1 FPEMD
6 FRSPRSIGGTP
17 VHIHLYVED
26 VDAVVGRALA
36 SGAKVLRPVQDQFYG
51 DRSGSVIDPYGHV
64 WHVATHKEDLSMDEL
79 RRRPATGSRPSDPP
93 AVTDVPASSG
103 PAPSGASGPSP
114 GPPPGRHAR
123 RPRTRRSSCP
133 ADRGNHRTTRQPL
146 PERRRSPA
154 LPAPPRERQSMR
166 ASSVLSPWPVGL
178 TALPSFEP
186 IHRCIWEWCSLDASP
201 VVRRDAELRRIRR
214 SA

>member
-1 FPEMD
+1 MSPSVKPIPDGYPQVSPYLIVDGAAQAIDFYTQVLGAKERMRMDGPDGKIGHAELQIGDSRIMLADEFPEMD

-79 RRRPATGSRPSDPP
+79 RRRA
-93 AVTDVPASSG
+93 AAQHK
-103 PAPSGASGPSP
+103 A
-114 GPPPGRHAR
+114 
-123 RPRTRRSSCP
+123 
-133 ADRGNHRTTRQPL
+133 
-146 PERRRSPA
+146 
-154 LPAPPRERQSMR
+154 
-166 ASSVLSPWPVGL
+166 
-178 TALPSFEP
+178 
-186 IHRCIWEWCSLDASP
+186 
-201 VVRRDAELRRIRR
+201 
-214 SA
+214 